1 MKKVKSWILS
11 LLIISVV
18 IINLFALNVAAND
31 TLETETL
38 KNGVQYV
45 LDETEYLFTDYWS
58 VKESERKAPVRE
70 GYVFGG
76 WYQKNKEGDY
86 IPLREITLLSEA
98 ESITS
103 AYAKFVPAYVLSIVG
118 LNNDGVK
125 ANDGDAT
132 GIRVLTSVDST
143 NYQNVGFHIM
153 LNNSINIG
161 TCEMTEV
168 YETVQYSGEPMPAYN
183 VFGEASSYFGI
194 CHLKNINDANDSKSI
209 YARPYW
215 TTLDGTTVEGLAK
228 HVHVEDEYKNY
239 INVPINFMTGE
250 TIASGTVEMTY
261 DESVFTYVGFEAG
274 KILTNMHEDTTTTG
288 TVVISGES
296 TGGAVKADGLF
307 ANVRFAVK
315 EHKSADQAQFLMKN
329 STFQD
334 DNGNAIT
341 SLKAWDVTYQT
352 VQHSKAL
359 TFEFLGEDVMPIG
372 GYYGPYSKNTINDNY
387 FSLIDDAG
395 INLLLY
401 SSLDYNGGST
411 TYKNYL
417 QYGEEYGIGILM
429 NDSNVLGYKGSSE
442 IDAAALEQRIAEYSN
457 YPAFCGMYLT
467 DEPRNDY
474 YRPSSEKD
482 QISDL
487 GALAKTL
494 QYDLDLT
501 CYMNMLPASNLAN
514 TKQSY
519 EQYVQEYIDTLAPK
533 YLSWDKYPF
542 ESKDDLSVYFYNMNL
557 MRANADKYD
566 IPFWAVIQAGAQF
579 NDEKEYFTSVI
590 PYYPNQ
596 NQFQWNVNTCLAF
609 GAQGIQY
616 FPLLQPNH
624 FAYALDAE
632 TGEQCMDY
640 DRNGI
645 IGADGNPNQWHQY
658 AKTMNRHIAEI
669 DEVLMNSVGQGLL
682 LNATAG
688 GTRAEKPNTP
698 FNKKTYSVTNFLTD
712 FSYENDIE
720 ESEKYILSTGVD
732 NQWKV
737 KNNLFTVSESSE
749 NVPATWREVSDINGN
764 AMIGCFNYNGK
775 TALYVVNYSME
786 EKNSTDEIKIE
797 LDANYDI
804 QVIQNATTSTYNSQ
818 TIPLQMTP
826 GEGVL
831 IVID

>member
-1 MKKVKSWILS
+1 MKKVKLWILS
-11 LLIISVV
+11 SLLISVV
-18 IINLFALNVAAND
+18 IINFVALNAAAND
-31 TLETETL
+31 TVETETL
-38 KNGVQYV
+38 ENGIQYV
-45 LDETEYLFTDYWS
+45 LDETEYLFSNYWS
-58 VKESERKAPVRE
+58 VKEDERKAPVRE

-86 IPLREITLLSEA
+86 IPLRETTLISEN

-103 AYAKFVPAYVLSIVG
+103 AYAKFVPAHVLSIVG
-118 LNNDGVK
+118 LNDDGVE
-125 ANDGDAT
+125 ANDGNGT
-132 GIRVLTSVDST
+132 GIRVLTSVDSI
-143 NYQNVGFHIM
+143 NYKNVGFHII
-153 LNNSINIG
+153 LNDSIDIG

-168 YETVQYSGEPMPAYN
+168 YETVQYSGKTMPAFN
-183 VFGEASSYFGI
+183 MFGEASSYFGI

-215 TTLDGTTVEGLAK
+215 TTLDGTVVEGLAK

-239 INVPINFMTGE
+239 INVPINLMTGE
-250 TIASGTVEMTY
+250 MISAGTVEMIY
-261 DESVFTYVGFEAG
+261 DENLFTYVGFETG
-274 KILTNMHEDTTTTG
+274 KLLSNMTEDVTTAG

-296 TGGAVKADGLF
+296 AGSVVKADGLF
-307 ANVRFAVK
+307 ANVRFAIK
-315 EHKSADQAQFLMKN
+315 ERKSANQAQFLMKTSN
-329 STFQD
+329 FKD
-334 DNGNAIT
+334 DNGDPVT
-341 SLKAWDVTYQT
+341 SLKAWDVVYRT
-352 VQHSKAL
+352 VQKSRAL

-372 GYYGPYSKNTINDNY
+372 GYYGPYSQNTVNEQY
-387 FSLIDDAG
+387 FTKIDEAG
-395 INLLLY
+395 INLMLY
-401 SSLDYNGGST
+401 SSLNYSNGPTLSKSLLDYGQ
-411 TYKNYL
+411 K
-417 QYGEEYGIGILM
+417 YGIGILM
-429 NDSNVLGYKGSSE
+429 NDSRVLDYKGSSE
-442 IDAAALEQRIAEYSN
+442 VDATALKSLIEDYSS
-457 YPAFCGMYLT
+457 YSAFCGMYLT
-467 DEPRNDY
+467 DEPRTDY
-474 YRPSSEKD
+474 YRPSDKKD

-494 QYDLDLT
+494 QYDLDLM
-501 CYMNMLPASNLAN
+501 CYMNMLPASDLTNN
-514 TKQSY
+514 KQLY

-557 MRANADKYD
+557 MRANADKYN

-579 NDEKEYFTSVI
+579 NDEKEYFTSVT

-616 FPLLQPNH
+616 FPLIQPNH

-632 TGEQCMDY
+632 TGEKSMDY

-645 IGADGNPNQWHQY
+645 IGADGETNQWYEY
-658 AKTMNRHIAEI
+658 AKTMNKHIAAI

-682 LNATAG
+682 LNTTAS
-688 GTRAEKPNTP
+688 GTRAEKPDTL

-712 FSYENDIE
+712 FSYEKDIE
-720 ESEKYILSTGVD
+720 ESDKYILGTGVD
-732 NQWKV
+732 EQWTV

-749 NVPATWREVSDINGN
+749 HVPVTWREVTDITGN
-764 AMIGCFNYNGK
+764 AMVGCFNYNGK

-786 EKNSTDEIKIE
+786 EKTATDEIKIE
-797 LDANYDI
+797 LDADYAI
-804 QVIQNATTSTYNSQ
+804 QVIQNATTSKYNSQ
-818 TIPLQMTP
+818 TIALQMTP